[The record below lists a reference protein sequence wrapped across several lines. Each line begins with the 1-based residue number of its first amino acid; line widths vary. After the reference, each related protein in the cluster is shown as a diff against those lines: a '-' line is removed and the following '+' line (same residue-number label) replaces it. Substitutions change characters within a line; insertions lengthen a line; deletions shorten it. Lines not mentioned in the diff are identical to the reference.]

1 LRITNNESAG
11 INTGYGHCPQSLE
24 WDQFRSLASAN
35 LKGST
40 SPVRGMWRKPGD
52 QKGRPYGGQ
61 FQAAART
68 GCRPLPTAGLNNYLS
83 GPNSHGAGLLAS
95 SETGCTT
102 VVTIDAK
109 LNAF

>member
-1 LRITNNESAG
+1 
-11 INTGYGHCPQSLE
+11 
-24 WDQFRSLASAN
+24 
-35 LKGST
+35 
-40 SPVRGMWRKPGD
+40 
-52 QKGRPYGGQ
+52 
-61 FQAAART
+61 
-68 GCRPLPTAGLNNYLS
+68 LPTVGSNNYLS

>member
-11 INTGYGHCPQSLE
+11 INTGYGHCPQSQE

-40 SPVRGMWRKPGD
+40 SPVRGTWRKPGD
-52 QKGRPYGGQ
+52 QRGRSGGQ

-68 GCRPLPTAGLNNYLS
+68 GCRPLPTAGSNNDLS
-83 GPNSHGAGLLAS
+83 GPNRHGACPLAS
-95 SETGCTT
+95 SDTGSTT
-102 VVTIDAK
+102 VATIAAK
-109 LNAF
+109 FNAF